1 MGSEAASGEWQVFR
15 PWYNSRVME
24 TNISAPIVDKQGDLI
39 PTSTLKESM
48 DYYMK
53 FGIYSYKHEEMPIG
67 LPLAYRVK
75 DGRIQL
81 RVGIHDKLDMHNRV
95 WDEIKSYGPR
105 GASSIRGEALDQKQI
120 CTSPGKC
127 FNKIDKLGL
136 WSVSWVGDNPAN
148 PEATVQS
155 VSMSKGCGCEACG
168 DEKSLRNDHEN
179 DYDDFEHIKEADC
192 PDCGLELE
200 EVAKV
205 FDCPDCGLPPQ
216 PMEKA
221 RAPPD
226 LQTALNDIEKWAYK
240 AQKAAE
246 RFGRIEW
253 ELSRINLYIDGVAK
267 KLAPYARKRFGG
279 QQPLSGIVL
288 VNPINIK
295 KALKQLKI
303 ADKTIEPA
311 WRTIPELEARAQA
324 GAKALFRAGNDIRNS
339 ELPRGRR

>member
-1 MGSEAASGEWQVFR
+1 MGSEAGDGDWQVFR
-15 PWYNSRVME
+15 PWYNKRIME

-39 PTSTLKESM
+39 PTKTLTDSM

-120 CTSPGKC
+120 CTTPDNC
-127 FNKIDKLGL
+127 FNQIDKLGL

-155 VSMSKGCGCEACG
+155 VSMSKGCECEACG

-179 DYDDFEHIKEADC
+179 DYDDFEHIKEGDC
-192 PDCGLELE
+192 PDCGLEME

-205 FDCPDCGLPPQ
+205 YDCPDCGL
-216 PMEKA
+216 EKRSWREGQSVVQA
-221 RAPPD
+221 IRGSID
-226 LQTALNDIEKWAYK
+226 SLVQLER
-240 AQKAAE
+240 AAE
-246 RFGRIEW
+246 QAEQRVMAAAIALQNKQSERPATAGNKLMW
-253 ELSRINLYIDGVAK
+253 EQKQIIQALETFNVAFAQRSASGWRG
-267 KLAPYARKRFGG
+267 KLGKMLQLQRK
-279 QQPLSGIVL
+279 
-288 VNPINIK
+288 VNV
-295 KALKQLKI
+295 
-303 ADKTIEPA
+303 
-311 WRTIPELEARAQA
+311 
-324 GAKALFRAGNDIRNS
+324 RAGQ
-339 ELPRGRR
+339 LWGGR

>member
-1 MGSEAASGEWQVFR
+1 MCSEAASGEWQVFR

-192 PDCGLELE
+192 PDCGLERE

-205 FDCPDCGLPPQ
+205 FDCPDCGL
-216 PMEKA
+216 EKA
-221 RAPPD
+221 PAGRD
-226 LQTALNDIEKWAYK
+226 LQQAYEKIDLWAGQVDDTRAT
-240 AQKAAE
+240 AQKMD
-246 RFGRIEW
+246 W
-253 ELSRINLYIDGVAK
+253 RINQITIGMGNVEKILRYYGTSGWRESNPMDYNVAN
-267 KLAPYARKRFGG
+267 
-279 QQPLSGIVL
+279 V
-288 VNPINIK
+288 K
-295 KALKQLKI
+295 KALKEYKTAVAQLRV
-303 ADKTIEPA
+303 AKTAVGKLPSLLKSA
-311 WRTIPELEARAQA
+311 SARFHRAEQA
-324 GAKALFRAGNDIRNS
+324 LRYG
-339 ELPRGRR
+339 GRFNR